1 MIAIIIILLIIIL
14 LYQLKDDFPLLYL
27 DTREAVDCTP
37 VLSNRTFHND

>member
-27 DTREAVDCTP
+27 DSREA
-37 VLSNRTFHND
+37 VLSNRTFHSD